1 MKIVIPGGTGDR
13 GRAAARHWTS
23 AGHEVVV
30 LTRSPKGPGQVAWDA
45 QTLGDWAVE
54 IDGADVVLN
63 LAGRTVNCRYN
74 TENLRQMMDSRV
86 RSARVVGQAIQ
97 QAKNP
102 PKVWLQMSTATI
114 YAHRFD
120 APNDEATGIIGGDEP
135 NAPPKWIAS
144 IDIAK
149 AWEGE
154 LEKADTPATRKVA
167 VRASMVMGSE
177 KGGIYD
183 TLVRLARRGLAGRA
197 GDGKQ
202 FISWIHEADFHRALD
217 FIIEHEDLSGPVNVA
232 SPNPLANQEFNR
244 ILRQSLGMKI
254 GLPSA
259 KWMLEVGARLMG
271 TETELIL
278 KSRRVVP
285 GRLLE
290 AGFQF
295 DFPLWEEAAG
305 NLSRIA

>member
-1 MKIVIPGGTGDR
+1 M
-13 GRAAARHWTS
+13 
-23 AGHEVVV
+23 
-30 LTRSPKGPGQVAWDA
+30 
-45 QTLGDWAVE
+45 
-54 IDGADVVLN
+54 VLN
-63 LAGRTVNCRYN
+63 LAGRTVNCRY
-74 TENLRQMMDSRV
+74 TADNLRQMMDSRV
-86 RSARVVGQAIQ
+86 HSARVVGEAIR

-120 APNDEATGIIGGDEP
+120 APNDEATGIIGGNEP
-135 NAPPKWIAS
+135 NFPPKWVAS

-149 AWEGE
+149 AWEAE
-154 LEKADTPATRKVA
+154 LENADTPTTRKVA
-167 VRASMVMGSE
+167 VRASMVMGPE

-202 FISWIHEADFHRALD
+202 FISWIHEADFHQALD
-217 FIIEHEDLSGPVNVA
+217 FIIEREDLSGPVNVA
-232 SPNPLANQEFNR
+232 SPNPLPNQEFNR
-244 ILRQSLGMKI
+244 ILRQALSVKI
-254 GLPSA
+254 GLPA
-259 KWMLEVGARLMG
+259 TKWMLEVGARLMG
-271 TETELIL
+271 SETELIL

-295 DFPLWEEAAG
+295 EFPKWEEAARDLG
-305 NLSRIA
+305 GKG